1 MRRGFTGGLIG
12 GVAAAIFSLCCLI
25 AYQSMQ
31 PEKSPEATSLEVP
44 AGSEFNQSRD
54 DNSIKKLTAIS
65 TATRA
70 KIVNSDIIEPSQGV
84 DIDRAVG
91 SSATTPQA
99 DSVSVPSLKNS
110 STNNSKMSVQR
121 PASLSEKPTFT
132 LKNIQKPLSPRA
144 EGAISVNSETAV
156 PLPKEEISFQQN
168 SNSVGLKQEF
178 DVSSDPSGPSL
189 EFSTRQSADFR
200 TKTLNEKTSEIAVP
214 IDNNV
219 PQTQFSDLE
228 LQSTPKLPTANFST
242 IVSEDKPGFETMGLA
257 SNGSGIGRD
266 NQNEVDFAKLRNTDT
281 HQLFVDPDLSL
292 APKPQKPSAGFEPIS
307 LMPHAPTSKTYQSE
321 NSRLTSVYHR
331 KKENTDEA
339 VRTEDHSSGSVLSEP
354 EAAKR
359 NLIVQG
365 EATKPKA
372 VENDF
377 SAATFGGNQSGQI
390 LKPEDGIDGGV
401 TVIDALPSVTEMQ
414 IKIESSDLEGIDTPS
429 LELEAPLGSTDKDI
443 RQPEKSEVS
452 NVGKSIN
459 NAVIVDEKFD
469 NLRPIQAFSMPKV
482 PQDGKPILAIVLIAD
497 DKNQIDSQA
506 LKDIPFPLTIAVSS
520 NSPNSTE
527 TLSHYRAL
535 GFEVAVQ
542 VNSPSS
548 LSALAVEQVLMSSI
562 QAQNETVAVIEG
574 IPGSFQ
580 KTRERSEQIA
590 ELLSASGHGLLVY
603 EKGLNSIVQKAHK
616 LAIPVGVIY
625 RNLNQS
631 GSDSRKVRGF
641 LDGAAFRARQSGA
654 NSAVVVTA
662 RLRPETLGALLIWS
676 MQARSKSVTLAPLSQ
691 ALTLT
696 AGS

>member
-1 MRRGFTGGLIG
+1 M
-12 GVAAAIFSLCCLI
+12 
-25 AYQSMQ
+25 
-31 PEKSPEATSLEVP
+31 
-44 AGSEFNQSRD
+44 
-54 DNSIKKLTAIS
+54 
-65 TATRA
+65 
-70 KIVNSDIIEPSQGV
+70 
-84 DIDRAVG
+84 
-91 SSATTPQA
+91 PQA
-99 DSVSVPSLKNS
+99 
-110 STNNSKMSVQR
+110 
-121 PASLSEKPTFT
+121 
-132 LKNIQKPLSPRA
+132 
-144 EGAISVNSETAV
+144 
-156 PLPKEEISFQQN
+156 
-168 SNSVGLKQEF
+168 
-178 DVSSDPSGPSL
+178 
-189 EFSTRQSADFR
+189 
-200 TKTLNEKTSEIAVP
+200 
-214 IDNNV
+214 
-219 PQTQFSDLE
+219 
-228 LQSTPKLPTANFST
+228 PTA
-242 IVSEDKPGFETMGLA
+242 
-257 SNGSGIGRD
+257 
-266 NQNEVDFAKLRNTDT
+266 
-281 HQLFVDPDLSL
+281 
-292 APKPQKPSAGFEPIS
+292 
-307 LMPHAPTSKTYQSE
+307 KTYQSE
-321 NSRLTSVYHR
+321 NSRLTSVYSR

-414 IKIESSDLEGIDTPS
+414 IKIESSDLEGTDTPS

-527 TLSHYRAL
+527 ILSHYRAL

-548 LSALAVEQVLMSSI
+548 LSALAVEQVFMSSI

-631 GSDSRKVRGF
+631 GSDSRKVRRF
-641 LDGAAFRARQSGA
+641 LDGAAFQARQSGA

-662 RLRPETLGALLIWS
+662 SLRPETLGALLIWS